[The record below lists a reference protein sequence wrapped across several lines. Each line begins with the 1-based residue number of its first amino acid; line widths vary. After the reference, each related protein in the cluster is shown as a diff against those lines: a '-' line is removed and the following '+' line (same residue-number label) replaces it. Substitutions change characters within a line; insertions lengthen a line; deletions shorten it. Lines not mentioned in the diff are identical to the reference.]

1 MKLVHKSH
9 QANDRA
15 VMKAY
20 SMPIRETDEAA
31 CVVWLMRRI
40 GMIHGVQ

>member
-9 QANDRA
+9 QANDLA

-31 CVVWLMRRI
+31 CVVDEVVS
-40 GMIHGVQ
+40 GESGGT